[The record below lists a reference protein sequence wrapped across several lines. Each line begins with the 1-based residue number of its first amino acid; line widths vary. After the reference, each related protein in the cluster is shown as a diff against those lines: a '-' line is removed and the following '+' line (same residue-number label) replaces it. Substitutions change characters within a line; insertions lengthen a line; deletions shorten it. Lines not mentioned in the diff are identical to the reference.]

1 MVLIAMYD
9 VTYEEIVHPSFLT
22 VPATASGRCAAAC
35 IALLDRGYGKP
46 AQPHT
51 GEDGEGGI
59 EIIIRKI
66 IEEKPN
72 GQAHIKGP
80 QQDQDE

>member
-1 MVLIAMYD
+1 MVRIAMYD
-9 VTYEEIVHPSFLT
+9 VRDCTPLFC